1 MTIDEA
7 IDQFRFFLRAEQAAA
22 DNTVE
27 SYMRDL
33 AGFALFCD
41 EANLTGVGELE
52 PQHVSDWMLGLT
64 DAGLKASSIARALV
78 ALRQLMRFLIT
89 ERELTSN
96 PTATIDI
103 PRAGRKIPRFLTFD
117 EVDRLLAAPNP
128 LRPEGSRD
136 RAMLETLYAAGL
148 RVSELV
154 NLPMTG
160 LDMTVGFVR
169 VTGKGDKTRLVPVGE
184 VARDSITSYLAA
196 PRAELLRSVGGP
208 SMSDALFVT
217 RRGGPMTR
225 QAFWKNIKRY
235 AVLAGI
241 DKNVSPHMIRH
252 SFATHLLERGANLRV
267 VQTLLG
273 HADISTTQ
281 IYTHVTRER
290 LKAVHASHHPRA
302 AKGR

>member
-1 MTIDEA
+1 
-7 IDQFRFFLRAEQAAA
+7 L
-22 DNTVE
+22 
-27 SYMRDL
+27 
-33 AGFALFCD
+33 
-41 EANLTGVGELE
+41 LTEG
-52 PQHVSDWMLGLT
+52 
-64 DAGLKASSIARALV
+64 
-78 ALRQLMRFLIT
+78 
-89 ERELTSN
+89 ELTSN

-103 PRAGRKIPRFLTFD
+103 PRAGRKIPRFLSFD
-117 EVDRLLAAPNP
+117 EVDRLLAAPDP
-128 LRPEGSRD
+128 LSPEGSRD
-136 RAMLETLYAAGL
+136 RAMLEILYAAGL

-160 LDMTVGFVR
+160 IDMTVGFVR

-184 VARDSITSYLAA
+184 VARDAIASYLAA
-196 PRAELLRSVGGP
+196 PRGALLRAVGGP

-217 RRGGPMTR
+217 RRGGAMTR

-235 AVLAGI
+235 ALRADI
-241 DKNVSPHMIRH
+241 DKDISPHVIRH

-290 LKAVHASHHPRA
+290 LKVVHRSHHPRA
-302 AKGR
+302 QVTKVR